1 MESEEAPR
9 VRGLALA
16 AALVAMVELALA
28 LWAAWIA
35 LSVGG
40 ACPASGGA
48 FSCEAIF
55 RPKLASL
62 MGIPIAKV
70 GLIGAIASLAAAVLL
85 AKAKPSGGFARA
97 TAFGALAGAAF
108 AIGVQPL
115 SWIGAGAV
123 CPVCLGIVTCAFIFA
138 ALATSIAIK
147 MKKDVLLAILF
158 ALAITGLVSTVS
170 WQEGHRLRD
179 NDQAALRQIDAS
191 RVDGVGMVPL
201 SRWKDGRDHLLLF
214 ERAGCPYCR
223 SVKVDVMADERFHV
237 ACESAGVAAIFVED
251 QGQAGHYGL
260 RVEHVPTLVLLRDY
274 KELGRV
280 EGYYP
285 DLDPYLELIEKA
297 RAR

>member
-9 VRGLALA
+9 VRGLARA
-16 AALVAMVELALA
+16 AAAVAMLELALA

-70 GLIGAIASLAAAVLL
+70 GLIGAIASLASAVLL
-85 AKAKPSGGFARA
+85 TKTKPSGGFSRA
-97 TAFGALAGAAF
+97 TAFGALSGAAF

-123 CPVCLGIVTCAFIFA
+123 CPVCLGIVICAVVFA
-138 ALATSIAIK
+138 VLATSIAIK
-147 MKKDVLLAILF
+147 MKKDVLLAMLF
-158 ALAITGLVSTVS
+158 AVCVGGMIGWRATEEGRRTREQSEATLVQLDETREIS
-170 WQEGHRLRD
+170 LRP
-179 NDQAALRQIDAS
+179 S
-191 RVDGVGMVPL
+191 DGAM
-201 SRWKDGRDHLLLF
+201 RLLLV
-214 ERAGCPYCR
+214 ERRSCPFCR
-223 SVKVDVMADERFHV
+223 AVKVDVLADPTFQEACRRAGICEIGVLDEADAVKAGFHV
-237 ACESAGVAAIFVED
+237 G
-251 QGQAGHYGL
+251 
-260 RVEHVPTLVLLRDY
+260 RVPTIFLQNEHGDPITSI
-274 KELGRV
+274 

-285 DLDPYLELIEKA
+285 DLEPYLELLEKA
-297 RAR
+297 KKR